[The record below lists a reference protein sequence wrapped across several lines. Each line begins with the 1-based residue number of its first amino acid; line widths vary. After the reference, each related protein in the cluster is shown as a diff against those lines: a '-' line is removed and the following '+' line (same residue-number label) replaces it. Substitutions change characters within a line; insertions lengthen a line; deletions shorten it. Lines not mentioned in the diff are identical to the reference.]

1 MTTPT
6 VIDTLLTIGNE
17 LAGLREQLAERGIQ
31 LDALTEN
38 EAKREVYI
46 TPPGGWVGKNGDERK
61 AARDAACVTDLEMVS
76 FHDEIGKAQR
86 DIKRMAARIAGLEDR
101 RRALEFV
108 ARAVETVKL

>member
-1 MTTPT
+1 MTTQT

-31 LDALTEN
+31 LDGLTEN
-38 EAKREVYI
+38 EGKREVYI

-61 AARDAACVTDLEMVS
+61 AARDVVCMADAEMVI
-76 FHDEIGKAQR
+76 FHDEISKAQR

-108 ARAVETVKL
+108 ARAMDCEA